1 MSDGKFSHIA
11 SLLLPVHARTE
22 RMTAYARVLVSP
34 FAYLRDELAA
44 YRAAKLKELRYNG
57 QVASLEYLLNEQFN
71 GGLKGIIIADA
82 PLIETTY
89 LHNSSG
95 AGDPTYLYNAS
106 ESVPVTDQVY
116 LYNKSEY
123 EAQFSFYVYVPAAI
137 EGTFDEKV
145 MQQVVDFYRPAG
157 RTFTIEY
164 YE

>member
-11 SLLLPVHARTE
+11 NLLLPVSLRTE
-22 RMTAYARVLVSP
+22 RMIAYARVLVSP
-34 FAYLRDELAA
+34 FAYLRDELTA
-44 YRAAKLKELRYNG
+44 YRAAKLKELLYNG

-89 LHNSSG
+89 LYNSSES
-95 AGDPTYLYNAS
+95 GDPTHLFNAS

-116 LYNKSEY
+116 LYNNSEY
-123 EAQFSFYVYVPAAI
+123 EAQFSFYVFVPAAL

-145 MQQVVDFYRPAG
+145 MQQVVNFYRPAG
-157 RTFTIEY
+157 RTFTIDY

>member
-1 MSDGKFSHIA
+1 MSDGKFSHIVN
-11 SLLLPVHARTE
+11 LLLPVSLRTE
-22 RMTAYARVLVSP
+22 RLIAYARVLVSP
-34 FAYLRDELAA
+34 FAYLRDEFTAF
-44 YRAAKLKELRYNG
+44 RAAKLKELHYNG

-82 PLIETTY
+82 PLIDTTY
-89 LHNSSG
+89 LHNSSEG
-95 AGDPTYLYNAS
+95 SNSTYLYNAS

-116 LYNKSEY
+116 LYNKNEY
-123 EAQFSFYVYVPAAI
+123 EAQFSFYVYVPAAL

-157 RTFTIEY
+157 RTFTIDY